1 MANLSMVDRML
12 DEVGNMHSSEIIFLV
27 SVIIGAGVLTF
38 IIMKILNKKK
48 EKEKRM
54 SDFVMFL
61 IALNVSFFLTVVIFV
76 YKVVIIGFKY
86 LFSGG

>member
-1 MANLSMVDRML
+1 MANVSLVDQML

-27 SVIIGAGVLTF
+27 VVIIGAGILTF
-38 IIMKILNKKK
+38 VVMKFLNKKK
-48 EKEKRM
+48 EKDKRM

-76 YKVVIIGFKY
+76 YKVVIIGLKY
-86 LFSGG
+86 LLGG